1 MPTRAHACHAPSTW
15 MRADP
20 FVPSGWLAAPR
31 LAPATRSTLCRLCQ
45 LLDAYVNNEYFNA
58 EVVRRSAAAAAHLAE
73 WVVGCQRCAALGTH
87 SRSRSSAAVP
97 LPTLVPLVHFV
108 PEGLL
113 AVRAHP
119 ASARSWMDVDSVA
132 RVRSNLQRTHTCVV
146 AYSGDSHLRSSL

>member
-1 MPTRAHACHAPSTW
+1 MPRSCAVPPPPPHIWRNGSSAANGALPSGPTRA
-15 MRADP
+15 R
-20 FVPSGWLAAPR
+20 V
-31 LAPATRSTLCRLCQ
+31 Q
-45 LLDAYVNNEYFNA
+45 VLL
-58 EVVRRSAAAAAHLAE
+58 
-73 WVVGCQRCAALGTH
+73 
-87 SRSRSSAAVP
+87 VP

-146 AYSGDSHLRSSL
+146 AYSGDAHLRSSL